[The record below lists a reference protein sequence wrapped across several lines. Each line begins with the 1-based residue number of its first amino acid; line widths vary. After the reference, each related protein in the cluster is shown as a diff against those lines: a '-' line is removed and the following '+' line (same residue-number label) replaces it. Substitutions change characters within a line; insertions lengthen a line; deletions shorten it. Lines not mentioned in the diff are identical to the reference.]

1 VIGCWLLS
9 LLQFFRLFVGSKG
22 NKTERS
28 GLMVN
33 FILLTLICGAGMSY
47 LLLAQSY
54 VIVYEF
60 IYMSFILVIEV
71 L

>member
-1 VIGCWLLS
+1 
-9 LLQFFRLFVGSKG
+9 
-22 NKTERS
+22 
-28 GLMVN
+28 MVN